1 MINQLQP
8 GAVRTVKVIGFDGAD
23 LLVELVAADGGTEIG
38 RIPRQEASMRRMEN
52 PSELFEVGQ
61 EIKAEE
67 IGRWREG
74 QLHLSARACEIPALR
89 SFLLA
94 FERGQVVAGTV
105 SEVHN
110 FGVFVHVDGEPDGLC
125 TGFIRVPDL
134 TWGWINHPS
143 EAVEVG
149 QRITAEVIIAE
160 TRSGQVTLSLKAL
173 QEDPLI
179 RFADQVGRVL
189 TSPIT
194 KIVPFGVFVQL
205 APDVVG
211 FLVAGAEGMLVAYAG
226 GRHFAP
232 GWYAVLMGCLPV
244 GMLVGDLLVGRL
256 LRPPTR
262 ERLVVPLIALMG
274 LPLVGFAAEP
284 GVGVSSCL
292 LLLCGFGFAYG
303 LGLQRPFLDALPQDG
318 QGHAFGLLGSGS
330 MTLQGVGPACFGSV
344 AAVIGTGGAIALA
357 GGAAV
362 LTAGWI
368 LTWHP
373 PTSPVPVPNYSTGSE
388 NGTEQHACSSPAQQ
402 PPQVESP
409 PHPSVTPRP
418 SA

>member
-1 MINQLQP
+1 MSEQALDPRMQSLINRLRP
-8 GAVRTVKVIGFDGAD
+8 GAVRTVKVIGFEGAD
-23 LLVELVAADGGTEIG
+23 VLVELVDAEGRDTEIG
-38 RIPRQEASMRRMEN
+38 RIPRQEAPMRPMEH

-125 TGFIRVPDL
+125 TGFIRGPDL

-143 EAVEVG
+143 EAVEAD
-149 QRITAEVIIAE
+149 QRITAEVIFAE

-179 RFADQVGRVL
+179 RFADQVGQVL
-189 TSPIT
+189 TGPII

-211 FLVAGAEGMLVAYAG
+211 FLHLSELTDEPVKTPDQLIDEG
-226 GRHFAP
+226 
-232 GWYAVLMGCLPV
+232 
-244 GMLVGDLLVGRL
+244 
-256 LRPPTR
+256 
-262 ERLVVPLIALMG
+262 ELIT
-274 LPLVGFAAEP
+274 VKVTE
-284 GVGVSSCL
+284 VD
-292 LLLCGFGFAYG
+292 
-303 LGLQRPFLDALPQDG
+303 LQR
-318 QGHAFGLLGSGS
+318 HRVRLG
-330 MTLQGVGPACFGSV
+330 A
-344 AAVIGTGGAIALA
+344 A
-357 GGAAV
+357 GGADR
-362 LTAGWI
+362 T
-368 LTWHP
+368 
-373 PTSPVPVPNYSTGSE
+373 
-388 NGTEQHACSSPAQQ
+388 
-402 PPQVESP
+402 
-409 PHPSVTPRP
+409 
-418 SA
+418 